1 MMMTIINKF
10 NNMKKITLAILTLAM
25 MSVCNNANAQGKW
38 GADSA
43 ECIKYMS
50 YYQEY
55 FKQKSYDEAVPNW
68 RKAYKLCPATASQ
81 NLLINGTTL
90 VKRLIGQNAKNKE
103 YKAALIDTLMTLY
116 NTRAEFYPKYS
127 VTALNNMG
135 LDINNYVKDNP
146 QFQYDNY
153 EKIIEKNQEQVRSTI
168 LLFDIQAAVELYQG
182 GTLGNEDVINAYQR
196 NNDLLEKI
204 QPKDEKETTELT
216 NVKTDMGSIF
226 AASKVASCETLID
239 LYTPRLEGDPNNLQI
254 ASSIVK
260 TMSLTPDCNDN
271 DLYLKAVTVMNEQ
284 SPSASTS
291 YYLYRLHAARGNVN
305 EAIKYMTEAISSD
318 ETDADKD
325 TEYTYELATFCFKN
339 GQNAKAYE
347 YANQVASSSETLAG
361 KAYFLMGTIW
371 GSTRCGGD
379 EISARAPMW
388 VACDYMAKAKN
399 ADPSLTDEANRYI
412 GQYSAYFPKTED
424 AFMYDITNGQSYTVA
439 CGGMR
444 AVTTVRTVK

>member
-1 MMMTIINKF
+1 
-10 NNMKKITLAILTLAM
+10 MKKITLTILTLVM
-25 MSVCNNANAQGKW
+25 MSACFTANAQGKW

-55 FKQKSYDEAVPNW
+55 FKQKSYDSALPSW
-68 RKAYKLCPATASQ
+68 RQAYKLCPATASQ

-116 NTRAEFYPKYS
+116 NARAEFYPKYS

-135 LDINNYVKDNP
+135 IDINNYVKDNP
-146 QFQYDNY
+146 QFQYENY
-153 EKIIEKNQEQVRSTI
+153 EKIIEKNQEAVRSTI
-168 LLFDIQAAVELYQG
+168 LLFDVQAAVELYQG
-182 GTLGNEDVINAYQR
+182 GTLGNEEVINAYQR

-204 QPKDEKETTELT
+204 QPKDDKEAEELAS
-216 NVKTDMGSIF
+216 VKTDMGSVF

-239 LYTPRLEGDPNNLQI
+239 LYTPRLEGDPNNLQL
-254 ASSIVK
+254 ATNIVK
-260 TMSLTPDCNDN
+260 TMSLTPDCGDN

-284 SPSASTS
+284 NPSASTS
-291 YYLYRLHAARGNVN
+291 YYLYRLHAARGNVSDAVKYME
-305 EAIKYMTEAISSD
+305 EAIASD
-318 ETDADKD
+318 ETPADKD
-325 TEYTYELATFCFKN
+325 TEYTYELATFCYKN
-339 GQNAKAYE
+339 GQSAKAYE
-347 YANQVASSSETLAG
+347 LANQVASSSEALAG

-371 GSTRCGGD
+371 GGTRCGGD

>member
-1 MMMTIINKF
+1 
-10 NNMKKITLAILTLAM
+10 MKKITLTILTLVM
-25 MSVCNNANAQGKW
+25 MSACFTANAQGKW

-55 FKQKSYDEAVPNW
+55 FKQKSYDSALPSW
-68 RKAYKLCPATASQ
+68 RQAYKLCPATASQ

-116 NTRAEFYPKYS
+116 NARAEFYPKYS

-135 LDINNYVKDNP
+135 IDINNYVKDNP
-146 QFQYDNY
+146 QFQYENY
-153 EKIIEKNQEQVRSTI
+153 EKIIEKNQEAVRSTI
-168 LLFDIQAAVELYQG
+168 LLFDVQAAVELYQG
-182 GTLGNEDVINAYQR
+182 GTLGNEEVINAYQR

-204 QPKDEKETTELT
+204 QPKDDKEAEELAS
-216 NVKTDMGSIF
+216 VKTDMGSVF

-239 LYTPRLEGDPNNLQI
+239 LYTPRLEGDPNNLQL
-254 ASSIVK
+254 ATNIVK
-260 TMSLTPDCNDN
+260 TMSLTPDCGDN

-284 SPSASTS
+284 NPSANTS

-305 EAIKYMTEAISSD
+305 DAVKYMEEAIASD
-318 ETDADKD
+318 ETPADKD
-325 TEYTYELATFCFKN
+325 TEYTYELATFCYKN
-339 GQNAKAYE
+339 GQSAKAYE
-347 YANQVASSSETLAG
+347 LANQVASSSEALAG

-371 GSTRCGGD
+371 GGTRCGGD

>member
-1 MMMTIINKF
+1 
-10 NNMKKITLAILTLAM
+10 MKKITLTILTLVM
-25 MSVCNNANAQGKW
+25 MSACFTANAQGKW

-55 FKQKSYDEAVPNW
+55 FKQKSYDSAIPSW
-68 RKAYKLCPATASQ
+68 RQAYKLCPVTASQ

-116 NTRAEFYPKYS
+116 NARAEFYPKYS

-135 LDINNYVKDNP
+135 IDINNYVKDNP
-146 QFQYDNY
+146 QFQYENY
-153 EKIIEKNQEQVRSTI
+153 EKIIEKNQEAVRSTI
-168 LLFDIQAAVELYQG
+168 LLFDVQAAVELYQG
-182 GTLGNEDVINAYQR
+182 GTLGNEEVINAYQR

-204 QPKDEKETTELT
+204 QPKDDKEAEELAS
-216 NVKTDMGSIF
+216 VKTDMGSVF

-239 LYTPRLEGDPNNLQI
+239 LYTPRLEGDPNNLQL
-254 ASSIVK
+254 ATNIVK
-260 TMSLTPDCNDN
+260 TMSLTPDCGDN

-284 SPSASTS
+284 NPSASTS
-291 YYLYRLHAARGNVN
+291 YYLYRLHAARGNVSDAVKYME
-305 EAIKYMTEAISSD
+305 EAIASD
-318 ETDADKD
+318 ETPVDKD
-325 TEYTYELATFCFKN
+325 TEYTYELATFCYKN
-339 GQNAKAYE
+339 GQSAKAYE
-347 YANQVASSSETLAG
+347 LANQVASSSEALAG

-371 GSTRCGGD
+371 GGTRCGGD

>member
-1 MMMTIINKF
+1 
-10 NNMKKITLAILTLAM
+10 MKKITLTILTLVM
-25 MSVCNNANAQGKW
+25 MSACFTANAQGKW

-55 FKQKSYDEAVPNW
+55 FKQKSYDSAIPSW
-68 RKAYKLCPATASQ
+68 RQAYKLCPATASQ

-116 NTRAEFYPKYS
+116 NTRAELYPKYS

-135 LDINNYVKDNP
+135 IDINNYVKDNP
-146 QFQYDNY
+146 QFQYENY
-153 EKIIEKNQEQVRSTI
+153 EKIIEKNQEAVRSTI
-168 LLFDIQAAVELYQG
+168 LLFDVQAAVELYQG
-182 GTLGNEDVINAYQR
+182 GTLGNEEVINAYQR
-196 NNDLLEKI
+196 NNDLIEKI
-204 QPKDEKETTELT
+204 QPKDDKEAAELAS
-216 NVKTDMGSIF
+216 VKTDMGSIF
-226 AASKVASCETLID
+226 AASKVASCETLIE
-239 LYTPRLEGDPNNLQI
+239 LYTPRLEGDPNNLQL
-254 ASSIVK
+254 ATAIVK
-260 TMSLTPDCNDN
+260 TMSLTPDCGDN

-284 SPSASTS
+284 DPSASTS
-291 YYLYRLHAARGNVN
+291 YYLYRLHAARGNVSDAVKYME
-305 EAIKYMTEAISSD
+305 EAIASD
-318 ETDADKD
+318 ETPADKD
-325 TEYTYELATFCFKN
+325 IEYKYELATFCYKN
-339 GQNAKAYE
+339 GQSAKAYE
-347 YANQVASSSETLAG
+347 LANQVATTSPELAG

-371 GSTRCGGD
+371 GGTRCGGD

-424 AFMYDITNGQSYTVA
+424 AFMYDITNGQSYTVS

>member
-1 MMMTIINKF
+1 
-10 NNMKKITLAILTLAM
+10 MKKITLTILTLVM
-25 MSVCNNANAQGKW
+25 MSACFTANAQGKW

-55 FKQKSYDEAVPNW
+55 FKQKSYDSAIPSW
-68 RKAYKLCPATASQ
+68 RQAYKLCPATASQ

-135 LDINNYVKDNP
+135 IDINNYVKDNP
-146 QFQYDNY
+146 QFQYENY
-153 EKIIEKNQEQVRSTI
+153 EKIIEKNQETVRSTI
-168 LLFDIQAAVELYQG
+168 LLFDVQAAVELYQG
-182 GTLGNEDVINAYQR
+182 GTLGNEEVISAYQR

-204 QPKDEKETTELT
+204 QPKDDKEAAELAS
-216 NVKTDMGSIF
+216 VKTDMGSIF
-226 AASKVASCETLID
+226 AASKVASCETLIE
-239 LYTPRLEGDPNNLQI
+239 LYTPRLEGDPNNLQL
-254 ASSIVK
+254 ATAIVK
-260 TMSLTPDCNDN
+260 TMSLTPDCGDN

-284 SPSASTS
+284 DPSASTS
-291 YYLYRLHAARGNVN
+291 YYLYRLHAARGNVSDAVKYME
-305 EAIKYMTEAISSD
+305 EAIASD
-318 ETDADKD
+318 ETPADKD
-325 TEYTYELATFCFKN
+325 IEYKYELATFCYKN
-339 GQNAKAYE
+339 GQSAKAYE
-347 YANQVASSSETLAG
+347 LANQVATTSPELAG

-371 GSTRCGGD
+371 GGTRCGGD

-424 AFMYDITNGQSYTVA
+424 AFMYDITNGQSYTVS

>member
-1 MMMTIINKF
+1 
-10 NNMKKITLAILTLAM
+10 MKKITLAILTLAM

-55 FKQKSYDEAVPNW
+55 FKQKSYDEALPNW

-90 VKRLIGQNAKNKE
+90 IKRLIGQNAKNKE
-103 YKAALIDTLMTLY
+103 YKAALVDTLMTLY
-116 NTRAEFYPKYS
+116 NTRAELYPKYS

-146 QFQYDNY
+146 QFQYENY

-168 LLFDIQAAVELYQG
+168 LLFDVQAAVELYQG
-182 GTLGNEDVINAYQR
+182 GTLGNEEVINAYQR

-204 QPKDEKETTELT
+204 QPKDEKETTELA

-239 LYTPRLEGDPNNLQI
+239 LYTPRLEADPNNLQI

-305 EAIKYMTEAISSD
+305 EAIKYMTEAIASD
-318 ETDADKD
+318 ETPADKD
-325 TEYTYELATFCFKN
+325 IDYTYELATFCFKN
-339 GQNAKAYE
+339 GQSAKAYE
-347 YANQVASSSETLAG
+347 YASQVASSSQTLAG

-371 GSTRCGGD
+371 GSTRCYGD
-379 EISARAPMW
+379 EISSRAPMW

-424 AFMYDITNGQSYTVA
+424 AFMYDITNGQSYTVT